1 MMQAKNKGKNGALHW
16 ALLSMH
22 LIDVIDTELLL
33 DIYSDEA

>member
-1 MMQAKNKGKNGALHW
+1 MQAKSKGKNGAPHW
-16 ALLSMH
+16 ALLAMH